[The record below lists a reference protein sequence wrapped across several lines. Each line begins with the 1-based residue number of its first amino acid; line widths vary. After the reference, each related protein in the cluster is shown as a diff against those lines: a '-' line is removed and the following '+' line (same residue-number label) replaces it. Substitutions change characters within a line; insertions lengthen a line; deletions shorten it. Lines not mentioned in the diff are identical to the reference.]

1 MQNLINLETKNIS
14 GELIQT
20 VNARDLHAF
29 LDIGKD
35 FTTWIKNR
43 IKQYGFVEGDDFIIV
58 ENLSSP
64 ILGSA
69 KSRQQMIKE
78 YSISIN
84 MAKELSM
91 VERNEK
97 GKQARQYFIECEKKA
112 LETVSPVEILNDPSA
127 MRGILLTYTE
137 KVIELEHKVDEMKP
151 QVDALKRIS
160 YSEGSLCI
168 TDAAKSLQMKPK
180 ALFSWLQ
187 GHDWIYRRVGGKSW
201 VGYQDKIKQDLI
213 EHKVTVVARN
223 DGSEKL
229 TEQVRITP
237 KGLSKLSVLIS
248 ESY

>member
-1 MQNLINLETKNIS
+1 MQNLINIETKNIN

-29 LDIGKD
+29 LEVGKD
-35 FTTWIKNR
+35 FTTWIKDR
-43 IKQYGFVEGDDFIIV
+43 INQYGFVENQDYIIV

-64 ILGSA
+64 KSGSA
-69 KSRQQMIKE
+69 KSRQRLMKD

-97 GKQARQYFIECEKKA
+97 GKRARQYFIECEKKA
-112 LETVSPVEILNDPSA
+112 LEAISPVEILNDPSA
-127 MRGILLTYTE
+127 MRGLLLNYTE
-137 KVIELEHKVDEMKP
+137 KVITLEHKVDEMKP
-151 QVDALKRIS
+151 QVEALKRIS

-168 TDAAKSLQMKPK
+168 TDAAKALQIKPK

-187 GHDWIYRRVGGKSW
+187 GNDWIYRRVGGKSW

-223 DGSEKL
+223 DSSEKL

-237 KGLSKLSVLIS
+237 KGLGKLSVLIT
-248 ESY
+248 E

>member
-1 MQNLINLETKNIS
+1 MSNLINIETKNIN

-29 LDIGKD
+29 LEI
-35 FTTWIKNR
+35 TTRFNDWINR
-43 IKQYGFVEGDDFIIV
+43 RITEYSFEENIDYIIV
-58 ENLSSP
+58 ENLSYSN
-64 ILGSA
+64 LSSA
-69 KSRQQMIKE
+69 KSRQRPMKD
-78 YSISIN
+78 YCISID

-97 GKQARQYFIECEKKA
+97 GKQARLYFIECERKA
-112 LETVSPVEILNDPSA
+112 LEAVSPVKILNDPSA
-127 MRGILLTYTE
+127 MRGLLLNYTE
-137 KVIELEHKVDEMKP
+137 KVIALEHKVDEMKP
-151 QVDALKRIS
+151 QVEALKRIS

-237 KGLSKLSVLIS
+237 KGLGKLSILIS
-248 ESY
+248 Q

>member
-1 MQNLINLETKNIS
+1 MSNLINIETKNIN

-29 LDIGKD
+29 LEI
-35 FTTWIKNR
+35 TTRFNDWINR
-43 IKQYGFVEGDDFIIV
+43 RITEYSFEENIDYIIV
-58 ENLSSP
+58 ENLSYSN
-64 ILGSA
+64 LSSA
-69 KSRQQMIKE
+69 KSRQRPMKD
-78 YSISIN
+78 YCISID

-97 GKQARQYFIECEKKA
+97 GKQARQYFIECERKA
-112 LETVSPVEILNDPSA
+112 LEAVSPVEILNDPSA
-127 MRGILLTYTE
+127 MRGLLLNYTE
-137 KVIELEHKVDEMKP
+137 KVIALKHTVDDMKP
-151 QVDALKRIS
+151 QVEALKRIS

-168 TDAAKSLQMKPK
+168 TDAAKSLKMKPK

-237 KGLSKLSVLIS
+237 KGLGKLSVLIS
-248 ESY
+248 E